1 MSAAVNRL
9 ATKSPSW
16 LDLVSAAARAPAFLI
31 PVLIAATFGAGR
43 ATDAYFVAYSA
54 VLFLGGT
61 LAQGIEQ
68 AIAPFAARVI
78 HEEAAPR
85 RYLDR
90 AAVRCAGAGAF
101 VWIIGVPIFTG
112 LATASLRSSILGY
125 AALFTP
131 LTLCWCAAA
140 AFTGTLIAQ
149 WKIGWATGA
158 MLWRGMGAVLG
169 IAAIPDRK
177 SVV

>member
-9 ATKSPSW
+9 ATKSTLW
-16 LDLVSAAARAPAFLI
+16 LALVSAAARAPAFLI

-112 LATASLRSSILGY
+112 LATASLRSAILGY

-131 LTLCWCAAA
+131 LTLCWCTAA
-140 AFTGTLIAQ
+140 AFTGTLIG
-149 WKIGWATGA
+149 GWS
-158 MLWRGMGAVLG
+158 MDCRGWLVVGRG
-169 IAAIPDRK
+169 ISI
-177 SVV
+177 VVGSEPSA